1 MVYVLLTTQYAS
13 SKHLQRAREEKGERK
28 KEESR
33 RVHSTVEGKA
43 NHAVRQ
49 KAPTL
54 VYRQS
59 PQFPITG
66 INFPLNLGVL
76 CSVKEKNIKY
86 YMKTPHIIRLSAT
99 DTSTNNQSTSVDNN
113 SEIFHQ

>member
-1 MVYVLLTTQYAS
+1 MVNVLLTTQYAS

-66 INFPLNLGVL
+66 INFPLIWVFFVQ
-76 CSVKEKNIKY
+76 SKK
-86 YMKTPHIIRLSAT
+86 KTLSIT
-99 DTSTNNQSTSVDNN
+99 
-113 SEIFHQ
+113 